1 MLKFLKDI
9 RIELDKQIY
18 EDEYWSSKKMSK
30 LDGYLSNS
38 DFYQLYTNIIL
49 LKEIINNSKI
59 ENVHTTYYDLIS
71 FYPNKNN
78 VSDDTLKT
86 FYNIEALNIG
96 KKYISEN
103 KYIDK
108 KILIEIQKIIRNTNE
123 EIRKTVGTVIK
134 SHGNKIIYEPPQGF
148 STILDYLDDLEKFIN
163 EENYPS
169 NFQNLKPLSKLA
181 IIHYQFESI
190 HPFNDGNG
198 RTGRILNILYL
209 MLKNEIDNP
218 IMSLSFYIFKNKNDY
233 YSLLNKTN
241 QDSKYLNDFI
251 KFILKGISESSEEG
265 IKIIDDLKSIFN
277 GIYKKLNNT
286 KITKNQLLDLYN
298 CLSFSFEQFKTTLN
312 ISENTAR
319 KYLKQL
325 IENNQLKIINKN
337 SKHKK
342 YIFTDL
348 LKYINSLN

>member
-9 RIELDKQIY
+9 KIELVNQIY
-18 EDEYWSSKKMSK
+18 EDEYWSSKKISK

-38 DFYQLYTNIIL
+38 DFSQLYKNIIL
-49 LKEIINNSKI
+49 LKEIVNNNKI
-59 ENVHTTYYDLIS
+59 ENIHTTYYDLIS

-78 VSDDTLKT
+78 VSDDSLKT
-86 FYNIEALNIG
+86 FYNIEALKAG
-96 KKYISEN
+96 KEYIHKNE
-103 KYIDK
+103 YIDK
-108 KILIEIQKIIRNTNE
+108 KILVDIQKIIRNTSE
-123 EIRKTVGTVIK
+123 GIRKTVGTVIK

-163 EENYPS
+163 DDSYS
-169 NFQNLKPLSKLA
+169 SDFKNLKPLSKLA

-209 MLKNEIDNP
+209 MLKKEIDNP

-251 KFILKGISESSEEG
+251 KFILKGISESSEKG
-265 IKIIDDLKSIFN
+265 IKMIDDLKNIFN
-277 GIYKKLNNT
+277 EIYKKLNNA
-286 KITKNQLLDLYN
+286 KIKKNQLLILYN
-298 CLSFSFEQFKTTLN
+298 YLTFSFDQFKKTLN

-319 KYLKQL
+319 KYLKEM
-325 IENNQLKIINKN
+325 IENNQLEIINKN

-342 YIFTDL
+342 YI
-348 LKYINSLN
+348 